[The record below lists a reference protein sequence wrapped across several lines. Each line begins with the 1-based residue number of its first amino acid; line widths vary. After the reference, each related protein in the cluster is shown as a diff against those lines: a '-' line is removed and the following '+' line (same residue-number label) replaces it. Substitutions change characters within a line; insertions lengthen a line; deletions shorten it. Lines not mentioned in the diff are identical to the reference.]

1 MSRREA
7 PRDTAKDIILGL
19 EPSGKAPR
27 RPREGI
33 VAVPQSKI
41 RSPQR
46 SQTTMVQ
53 RPDNATINNL
63 QNQVQQLRR
72 QQSDLQNTNEVQT
85 RRRLEANQNALNR
98 RMASGTNAPSNRD
111 FDELRRQLANLEN
124 RILLFGQE
132 LSSVK
137 GSVDRHSSDLL
148 QINNDF
154 KTRPLA
160 DQARVASNNQQ
171 MDLRIRDLHSQ
182 LIQVKQALDSE
193 VSERIRSTQSQADTV
208 AKLNE
213 YIRQQEASKN
223 ELLHNVTRR
232 NDLNKEKLNEEARR
246 LNDRIQLITTEV
258 AKTLNDREQRI
269 RDDLLQKY
277 NGVQM
282 SVKSQFDS
290 RLERENEL
298 QKKFDERHQVYGTQL
313 DELRNVLQQDR
324 NKYKDRFH
332 KVNEALAALETR
344 LEIGNKKIDKI
355 MNAEIQSRKL
365 HEKGLLGKVNNME
378 ERLNSYLNN
387 LSNAVDEV
395 RAGNENVKLPAFDTE
410 ALRRE
415 MEAIS
420 ADKNKMSME
429 GLLKLEEKISR
440 MQHALNRDRRELQY
454 KLGEASE
461 NRYGKVRNQITKL
474 DELIDDVERVQD
486 RVRDKVERQIPQD
499 LNELSAKVDNVKQQ
513 LTHRIDQEEEES
525 CLNSR
530 YLAIKELQDAYGKI
544 AVRGRGRDA
553 PGSARSGAG
562 TPQTPSSLRRDIDEC
577 KVAIKKLAES
587 VTTVKNVLDRRIQEE
602 IRKREQDVETLTAR
616 ADALAQQQSINQRR

>member
-19 EPSGKAPR
+19 EPSGKGPR

-33 VAVPQSKI
+33 VAVPQSKL

-53 RPDNATINNL
+53 RPDNAAINNL

-72 QQSDLQNTNEVQT
+72 QQSDLVNTNEQT

-111 FDELRRQLANLEN
+111 FDEIRRQLANLEN

-160 DQARVASNNQQ
+160 DQARVATNNQQ

-193 VSERIRSTQSQADTV
+193 VSERIRSTQNQADTV

-298 QKKFDERHQVYGTQL
+298 QKKLDERHQVYSSQL

-332 KVNEALAALETR
+332 KVNDALAALETR

-513 LTHRIDQEEEES
+513 LTHRIDQEEEE
-525 CLNSR
+525 R

-544 AVRGRGRDA
+544 AVRGRGLDA

>member
-193 VSERIRSTQSQADTV
+193 VSERIRSTQSQADTKQ
-208 AKLNE
+208 AKTNF
-213 YIRQQEASKN
+213 
-223 ELLHNVTRR
+223 LHNVTRR

-513 LTHRIDQEEEES
+513 LTHRIDQEEEE
-525 CLNSR
+525 R